1 MKTFPRRSSQVVGLV
16 VVLWALAGCGGGS
29 QEPITLR
36 SLAVTGGDQ
45 QTACLHDTL
54 ADSLEVT
61 LTGSDNRPF
70 GGVPVAWQVT
80 SGAATLSRA
89 VDTTDAMG
97 KSRVQL
103 SLGLALTSVAVTATV
118 TQLPPAT
125 FSAAAAITPY
135 ALGQTATGALTP
147 SDCGGDQFP
156 FFDLYA
162 VTITSPQ
169 GFTASL
175 TSATFD
181 AVMEIADDTPFPVA
195 SNDDSGDG
203 SGGTNS
209 FLRMIAA
216 GGTYFFAASSYSA
229 GETGAYTLA
238 TAAGPVEV
246 DGCPVDVWVTRGI
259 ATNQEIKTT
268 DCVDASGPYY
278 YDAYVMFLAAGQTLT
293 ITESSTAFDA
303 ELFLCI
309 DICFVSDDN
318 SGGGTNARITHQAPL
333 GQNQVLFIVPATKGI
348 GETGA
353 YTLTIAPPPAATTP
367 RLPLLG
373 TDRLAV
379 PLGVSKSRIDR
390 LRSWHR
396 ISQ

>member
-1 MKTFPRRSSQVVGLV
+1 MNSLPHCSSQAGLV

-29 QEPITLR
+29 PEPITLR

-45 QTACLHDTL
+45 QTGCLLDTL
-54 ADSLEVT
+54 DDSLEVT
-61 LTGSDNRPF
+61 LTGSDNRPYA
-70 GGVPVAWQVT
+70 GVSVAWQVT

-89 VDTTDAMG
+89 VDTTDGTG

-103 SLGLALTSVAVTATV
+103 SLGLALTTVSVTAAV

-125 FSAAAAITPY
+125 FSAAAAVAPY
-135 ALGQTATGALTP
+135 ALGQTATGVLT
-147 SDCGGDQFP
+147 SNDCGGDPSP

-162 VTITSPQ
+162 VTIPSSQ
-169 GFTASL
+169 GFSASL

-181 AVMEIADDTPFPVA
+181 AAMEIVDDTPFPA
-195 SNDDSGDG
+195 AFNDDSGDG

-216 GGTYFFAASSYSA
+216 GGTYIFSATSYGV
-229 GETGAYTLA
+229 GETGAYTLT
-238 TAAGPVEV
+238 TAAVPVDV
-246 DGCPVDVWVTRGI
+246 DGCPFDVWVTRGI

-268 DCVDASGPYY
+268 DCVDASGPFY
-278 YDAYVMFLAAGQTLT
+278 YDAYVIFLAAGETLT

-303 ELFLCI
+303 ELFLCFDTCI
-309 DICFVSDDN
+309 ASDDN
-318 SGGGTNARITHQAPL
+318 SGGGTNARLTHQAPL
-333 GQNQVLFIVPATKGI
+333 GQNQVLFIVAATAGI

-353 YTLTIAPPPAATTP
+353 YTLSIASPPAVTTA

-373 TDRLAV
+373 TDRLSV
-379 PLGVSKSRIDR
+379 PRGVPKSGIDR

-396 ISQ
+396 IGQ